1 MTLRAL
7 VVDDEAVARRRIK
20 RLLQRE
26 ADFRVVAEAADGRT
40 AVHAIREHVPDV
52 VFLDVQMPELD
63 GFGVVAEAGDCL
75 RAIVFV
81 TAYDEYAL
89 RAFEVHALDYLL
101 KPFTPERFADTVARV
116 RAQRAGGDP
125 ELPVRLAALLE
136 RLAVKPR
143 YLSRIPARAGDR
155 IRVVAVQDIDCVIA
169 AGNYVRLMAG
179 GREHLLRETL
189 EGLLAELDPE
199 QFVRIHRSAV
209 VRIDRV
215 LEFRPLPSGDYTVI
229 LRDGTALT
237 LSRTYRER
245 VGQVLGRRL

>member
-1 MTLRAL
+1 MTFRAL
-7 VVDDEAVARRRIK
+7 IVDDEAVARRRIK

-26 ADFRVVAEAADGRT
+26 PDFRVVAEAADGRT
-40 AVHAIREHVPDV
+40 AIQAIREQSPDV

-63 GFGVVAEAGDCL
+63 GFAVVAEAGSPL
-75 RAIVFV
+75 PAIVFV

-125 ELPVRLAALLE
+125 EWPARLSALVESLS
-136 RLAVKPR
+136 VTPR
-143 YLSRIPARAGDR
+143 YLARIPARTGDR
-155 IRVVAVQDIDCVIA
+155 IRVVDVQEIDCVVA

-189 EGLLAELDPE
+189 EGLLAELDPR
-199 QFVRIHRSAV
+199 QFVRIHRSAI

-215 LEFRPLPSGDYTVI
+215 REFRPLPSGDHTVI
-229 LRDGTALT
+229 LRDGTSLT

-245 VGQVLGRRL
+245 VGRALGRPL